1 MKKIINNDLE
11 TLHSSNQNLLLEFRK
26 LIKIYEYI
34 YKKTTDPK
42 EKIVYKHK
50 IIRLK
55 NSAKQIRL
63 FPDPIMNTS
72 QIKDLPGVGKGTI
85 ARVNEYLENHKLM
98 DVEDFCNQNNCD
110 IILHNKNPSLIYED
124 LISILGVGEKLA
136 NKLIRDHNIT
146 SIKQLQK
153 LVNENKVTIPDTVK
167 IGLRYFGKIKNNIPR
182 SEITQT
188 REYIYDIFEKLDTKL
203 VFDVCGSFRRKKL
216 TSNDLDLLVT
226 SYDLNMNESDEKS
239 QKILKK
245 IIDVFYK
252 NNFLI
257 ESLTGSDSTTR
268 FMGFYKY
275 KNNPIRKID
284 IRLVPIQSFF
294 PAYLYFTG
302 SYEFNERMRGIAKR
316 QGYKLNEYGLYKND
330 KFIQVYSEEDVFDIL
345 GMKYLL
351 PNERI

>member
-1 MKKIINNDLE
+1 MKKITNNDLK
-11 TLHSSNQNLLLEFRK
+11 TLHSTNQNLFLEFKK
-26 LIKIYEYI
+26 LIKIYEYT

-50 IIRLK
+50 IISLK

-63 FPDPIMNTS
+63 FPDPITNSS
-72 QIKDLPGVGKGTI
+72 QIKELPGVGKGTI
-85 ARVNEYLENHKLM
+85 ARVNEYLENHKLI

-110 IILHNKNPSLIYED
+110 VILYNKNPSLIYED

-136 NKLIRDHNIT
+136 NKLINDYNLT

-153 LVNENKVTIPDTVK
+153 LVKENKVTLPDTVK
-167 IGLRYFGKIKNNIPR
+167 IGLKYFGKIKNNIPR

-226 SYDLNMNESDEKS
+226 SYDLNMNEPEEKS
-239 QKILKK
+239 QKILRK

-257 ESLTGSDSTTR
+257 ESLTGADTTTR

>member
-1 MKKIINNDLE
+1 MI
-11 TLHSSNQNLLLEFRK
+11 SFRF
-26 LIKIYEYI
+26 ICFTNFTHIFSIEYT

-50 IIRLK
+50 IISLK

-63 FPDPIMNTS
+63 FPDPITNS
-72 QIKDLPGVGKGTI
+72 AQIKDLPGVGKGTI
-85 ARVNEYLENHKLM
+85 ARVNEYLENHKLI

-110 IILHNKNPSLIYED
+110 VILYNKNPSLIYED

-136 NKLIRDHNIT
+136 NKLINDYNLT

-153 LVNENKVTIPDTVK
+153 LVKENKVTLPDTVK
-167 IGLRYFGKIKNNIPR
+167 IGLKYFGKIKNNIPR

-226 SYDLNMNESDEKS
+226 SYDLNMNEPEEKS
-239 QKILKK
+239 QKILRK

-257 ESLTGSDSTTR
+257 ESLTGADTTTR